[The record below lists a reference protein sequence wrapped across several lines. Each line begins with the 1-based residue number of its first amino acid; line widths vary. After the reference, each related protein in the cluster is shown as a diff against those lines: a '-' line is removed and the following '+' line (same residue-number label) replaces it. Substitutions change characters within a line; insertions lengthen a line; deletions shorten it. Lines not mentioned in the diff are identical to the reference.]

1 MEHPGTTPTKLCP
14 TCGTRVNE
22 DAPRCLVCGT
32 NLSEEKAA
40 LKKARQEPAI
50 GGSRMPMVTL
60 SVPIILV
67 LFIIFLGV
75 GGGLTYAALNLTGS
89 VVEPTEGPTATLT
102 PVPTFTTTPEPPT
115 ATNPP
120 PPTPTPS
127 SYEVREGDVCGS
139 IASAFKVSITSIIL
153 ENGLSANCNIY
164 VGMVLK
170 IPAPTPTVTPIATNT
185 PSSRQATIE
194 ACEKEYHVVQEGES
208 LSLIA
213 VSYGVPMEQ
222 IMEWSGK
229 TVETAFVGET
239 LIIPMCMRE
248 FVGGS
253 TVTPS
258 PAPPYPAP
266 ELLLPRNGE
275 AFSLE
280 NDTVTLQW
288 ASVGTLR
295 ENEYYSVTVVD
306 VTAGQNFELTEVVK
320 DTKFIVPI
328 SFRPVDNQPHIY
340 MWSVVPVAQVGVD
353 EDGNPQY
360 LDGGARSES
369 NYFSWIGGPAEPT
382 AEP

>member
-14 TCGTRVNE
+14 TCGTRVSE

-32 NLSEEKAA
+32 SFSEEKFAS
-40 LKKARQEPAI
+40 KKARQEPAI

-60 SVPIILV
+60 SVPIVLV
-67 LFIIFLGV
+67 LFIVFLGV
-75 GGGLTYAALNLTGS
+75 GGGLTYAALNLTGEM
-89 VVEPTEGPTATLT
+89 VEPTEGPTATLT
-102 PVPTFTTTPEPPT
+102 PTVTVTTTPEPPT

-127 SYEVREGDVCGS
+127 SYEVRAGDSCS
-139 IASAFKVSITSIIL
+139 AIAFAFDISITSIIL
-153 ENGLSANCNIY
+153 ENGLSADCALS

-170 IPAPTPTVTPIATNT
+170 IPAPTPTVTPLATNT
-185 PSSRQATIE
+185 PSSRQATVE
-194 ACEKEYHVVQEGES
+194 ACEKEYYVVQEGDS

-213 VSYGVPMEQ
+213 ASRGVAIEF

-229 TVETAFVGET
+229 TVNTAFVGET
-239 LIIPMCMRE
+239 LTIPLCMRE
-248 FVGGS
+248 FVGAS

-275 AFSLE
+275 AFSLD

-295 ENEYYSVTVVD
+295 ENEFYLVTVVD
-306 VTAGQNFELTEVVK
+306 ITAGQNVELTEAVK
-320 DTKFIVPI
+320 DTKFIVPT
-328 SFRPVDNQPHIY
+328 SFRPTDTQPHIY
-340 MWSVVPVAQVGVD
+340 TWSVAPVAQVGVD

-360 LDGGARSES
+360 RDGGARSES
-369 NYFSWIGGPAEPT
+369 NYFSWIGGPVQPT
-382 AEP
+382 AGP

>member
-1 MEHPGTTPTKLCP
+1 
-14 TCGTRVNE
+14 
-22 DAPRCLVCGT
+22 
-32 NLSEEKAA
+32 
-40 LKKARQEPAI
+40 
-50 GGSRMPMVTL
+50 MPMVTL
-60 SVPIILV
+60 SVPVVLV

-75 GGGLTYAALNLTGS
+75 GGGLTYAALNLTGG

-102 PVPTFTTTPEPPT
+102 SAPTLTVTPELPT

-120 PPTPTPS
+120 VPTSTPS
-127 SYEVREGDVCGS
+127 SYEVKSGDSCSG
-139 IASAFKVSITSIIL
+139 IAGAFDVSITSIIL
-153 ENGLSANCNIY
+153 ENGLSANCDIY
-164 VGMVLK
+164 EGMVLK

-185 PSSRQATIE
+185 LGSREATIA
-194 ACEKEYHVVQEGES
+194 ACEKEYYVVQEGDS
-208 LSLIA
+208 LSLISSVKGVA
-213 VSYGVPMEQ
+213 VEH

-229 TVETAFVGET
+229 TVNTAFVGET
-239 LIIPMCMRE
+239 LIIPLCMRE
-248 FVGGS
+248 YVGSS

-295 ENEYYSVTVVD
+295 ENEFYFVTVID
-306 VTAGQNFELTEVVK
+306 ITAGQKIELTQTVK

-328 SFRPVDNQPHIY
+328 NFRPTNNQTHIY
-340 MWSVVPVAQVGVD
+340 MWSVVPVAQIGVD

-360 LDGGARSES
+360 RDGGARSVS
-369 NYFSWIGGPAEPT
+369 NYFSWIGGPPQPT

>member
-1 MEHPGTTPTKLCP
+1 
-14 TCGTRVNE
+14 
-22 DAPRCLVCGT
+22 
-32 NLSEEKAA
+32 
-40 LKKARQEPAI
+40 
-50 GGSRMPMVTL
+50 MVTL
-60 SVPIILV
+60 SVPIVMV

-89 VVEPTEGPTATLT
+89 VVEPTEGPTATFT
-102 PVPTFTTTPEPPT
+102 SAPTFTTTPEPPT

-127 SYEVREGDVCGS
+127 SYEVRSGDNCS
-139 IASAFKVSITSIIL
+139 AIAFAFDVSITSIIL
-153 ENGLSANCNIY
+153 ENGLSADCALS

-185 PSSRQATIE
+185 PSSHQATID
-194 ACEKEYHVVQEGES
+194 ACPKEYHLVQEGES

-213 VSYGVPMEQ
+213 ASYGVPMEH

-239 LIIPMCMRE
+239 LIIPLCMRE
-248 FVGGS
+248 FVGLS

-266 ELLLPRNGE
+266 ELLLPHNGE

-295 ENEYYSVTVVD
+295 ENEYYVVTVVD
-306 VTAGQNFELTEVVK
+306 ITAGQNVELTEVVK

-328 SFRPVDNQPHIY
+328 SLRPTDTQPHIY
-340 MWSVVPVAQVGVD
+340 MWSVIPVAQIGVD

-360 LDGGARSES
+360 RDGGARSES
-369 NYFSWIGGPAEPT
+369 NFFSWIGGPAQPT
-382 AEP
+382 VGP